1 MPDNKRADDHLLGDM
16 DAETF
21 RQNGYALVDWIAEYL
36 TTSERYPVLSQS
48 KPGEIRAALPTD
60 PPVKGTSFENI
71 FKDFDDIIL
80 PGITHWNLSLIHI

>member
-36 TTSERYPVLSQS
+36 ATSERYPVPSQS
-48 KPGEIRAALPTD
+48 KPGEIRAALPTE
-60 PPVKGTSFENI
+60 PR
-71 FKDFDDIIL
+71 
-80 PGITHWNLSLIHI
+80 